1 MGAMHAREIAIASG
15 MTETS
20 PVTFPSAADD
30 PVPLRVA
37 TLGRVQ
43 PHGEATVVDRAARP
57 PARVGGGA
65 GRSAPTTAR
74 AHLAPSALPRPLR
87 SIPAG
92 APSRFIAPRIRAAG
106 EPRMR
111 RRGQK
116 APRLQS

>member
-20 PVTFPSAADD
+20 PVSFQSAADD

-37 TLGRVQ
+37 TVGRVQ

-87 SIPAG
+87 SMPAG
-92 APSRFIAPRIRAAG
+92 APFRFIAPRIRAAG

-111 RRGQK
+111 RRRRK